1 MDKISLR
8 KTGKMA
14 DDAGNRRGH
23 PGETPMRFR
32 AYLPLTLL
40 PLALVAMAPA
50 TAGKPNN
57 ARQDDLAFV
66 NRLTW
71 GETARGDTL
80 NGKSRAAW
88 LDQQLHPGIDDGLPP
103 QVAAAISG
111 MEISQQPLEQIA
123 IQTREMQLAIRDAR
137 KDAKTDAGG
146 DDKGDIKDVIKPYR
160 QKLVSLAVQAQTRSL
175 LRDLYSRNQLKEQLT
190 WFWLNHF
197 NVYARKGQIAA
208 LVGDYE
214 ETAIRPHVLGKFRDL
229 LAATA
234 FHPAMIQYLDNQ
246 QNAADKINEN
256 YAREIMELHTLG
268 VGSGYTQKDVQELAR
283 ILTGV
288 GVNLSG
294 KPRPFAALARADY
307 RTDIGKG
314 GLFEFIPR
322 RHDYG
327 DKLFLNHAIKGAGL
341 EEVNQA
347 IDILSR
353 EPATARHVSRRLA
366 QYFCCDTPSDRL
378 VDAMAATWK
387 RTDGDMAAVLK
398 TLFDA
403 PEFSESLGKKF
414 KDPMHFAISALRAA
428 YGDQLIK
435 NPLPLINWL
444 NRMGELPYG
453 HETPDGYGLTADS
466 WSGPGEMATRF
477 EIAQQIGSGA
487 RNLFQPLTPEM
498 LQRLRAN
505 LQANPNAE
513 NRLQVI
519 LDASPQEAAPPPLLQ
534 ETAYYTQ
541 LTPTLSPATS
551 NAIAQGASQADRNA
565 LLLSSPEFMRR

>member
-1 MDKISLR
+1 
-8 KTGKMA
+8 
-14 DDAGNRRGH
+14 
-23 PGETPMRFR
+23 MRFR
-32 AYLPLTLL
+32 AFLSMTLMA
-40 PLALVAMAPA
+40 LAVPAVAGADD
-50 TAGKPNN
+50 
-57 ARQDDLAFV
+57 RQNDLAFV

-71 GETARGDTL
+71 GETAQGNTL

-88 LDQQLHPGIDDGLPP
+88 LEEQLHPGADDGLPP
-103 QVAAAISG
+103 EVQAAIAR
-111 MEISQQPLEQIA
+111 MEISQRPLEDIA
-123 IQTREMQLAIRDAR
+123 IETREMQLAIRDAR
-137 KDAKTDAGG
+137 KTAKADDRA
-146 DDKGDIKDVIKPYR
+146 DDKGELKDIIKPYR

-175 LRDLYSRNQLKEQLT
+175 LRDLYSKNQLKEQLT

-214 ETAIRPHVLGKFRDL
+214 ENAIRPRVSGKFRDL
-229 LAATA
+229 LAATV
-234 FHPAMIQYLDNQ
+234 FHPAMLQYLDNQ

-256 YAREIMELHTLG
+256 YAREIMELHTMG

-294 KPRPFAALARADY
+294 KPRPLAALARADY
-307 RTDIGKG
+307 RTDVGKG

-327 DKLFLNHAIKGAGL
+327 DKVFLGHTIKGGGL

-347 IDILSR
+347 IDLLSR
-353 EPATARHVSRRLA
+353 EPATARFVSRQLA
-366 QYFCCDTPSDRL
+366 QYFCCDAPSDKL
-378 VDAMAATWK
+378 VDMMAATWK
-387 RTDGDMAAVLK
+387 RSDGDIAEVLK
-398 TLFDA
+398 TLFDSN
-403 PEFSESLGKKF
+403 EFDQSLGRKF
-414 KDPMHFAISALRAA
+414 KDPMHYAISAVRAT
-428 YGDQLIK
+428 YGNQVIK

-453 HETPDGYGLTADS
+453 HETPDGYSLTAAS

-477 EIAQQIGSGA
+477 DVAQQIGNGA
-487 RNLFQPLTPEM
+487 RNLFTPLTPET
-498 LQRLRAN
+498 LANLRAN
-505 LQANPNAE
+505 LGANPANAD
-513 NRLQVI
+513 NNLQAV
-519 LDASPQEAAPPPLLQ
+519 LQPDPQDRTPAPKLQ
-534 ETAYYTQ
+534 ETAYYTA

-565 LLLSSPEFMRR
+565 LFLSSPEFMRR